1 LRSLVLTIFIAEKAR
16 SLKKK
21 ITITR
26 IKKKLVGLA
35 DLRKKKAK
43 MVELYKKTLSNY

>member
-1 LRSLVLTIFIAEKAR
+1 LFVE
-16 SLKKK
+16 KK

-43 MVELYKKTLSNY
+43 MVELYKKPYQIINKSQNKIKNIF